1 MAGKNTARLNKAAGS
16 EGAASAAA
24 GSEGTASAAVGSE
37 GAASAAARSEGTAIT
52 AVGSKG
58 AVRIDVGCE
67 GTASAAAQIKGIRE
81 MLQAAKK
88 SMEDESERK
97 LRRRANRIRK
107 AMLQDLWARG
117 LTAAP
122 ATGRKNGEIAVA
134 AAWAGAGSSA
144 GGDKDRGAIYADMV
158 EDYVALWI
166 TRERLEADIAER
178 GVTVFD
184 EKRGLP
190 VENCSVSA
198 RVRVSKQMTTIM
210 QTLGYKD
217 QAIKARRPEGDAD
230 DEL

>member
-1 MAGKNTARLNKAAGS
+1 MAGKKTANKKTDSPEEAAEKAGGQGMAAGKAGSQGKPAEKTGGQGMAAGKAAGK
-16 EGAASAAA
+16 AA
-24 GSEGTASAAVGSE
+24 GASLAGWKIVA
-37 GAASAAARSEGTAIT
+37 
-52 AVGSKG
+52 
-58 AVRIDVGCE
+58 
-67 GTASAAAQIKGIRE
+67 
-81 MLQAAKK
+81 
-88 SMEDESERK
+88 EDEAERK

-122 ATGRKNGEIAVA
+122 VPGRKSAGRSAGGGSYGA
-134 AAWAGAGSSA
+134 DAWTGSS
-144 GGDKDRGAIYADMV
+144 GDGDKDRGAIYADMV

>member
-1 MAGKNTARLNKAAGS
+1 MAGKNTASLNKAAGS

-24 GSEGTASAAVGSE
+24 GSK
-37 GAASAAARSEGTAIT
+37 GTAIT
-52 AVGSKG
+52 AVGTKG

-107 AMLQDLWARG
+107 AMLRDLQERG

-122 ATGRKNGEIAVA
+122 APGRKSAGRSAGGGSCGGQSG
-134 AAWAGAGSSA
+134 GAGSAWADAWTGSS
-144 GGDKDRGAIYADMV
+144 GDGDKDRGAIYADMV

>member
-1 MAGKNTARLNKAAGS
+1 MKRQRKQSGAPAPGGGSGSAGRPGPEPTGL
-16 EGAASAAA
+16 
-24 GSEGTASAAVGSE
+24 
-37 GAASAAARSEGTAIT
+37 
-52 AVGSKG
+52 
-58 AVRIDVGCE
+58 
-67 GTASAAAQIKGIRE
+67 
-81 MLQAAKK
+81 
-88 SMEDESERK
+88 ERV
-97 LRRRANRIRK
+97 
-107 AMLQDLWARG
+107 
-117 LTAAP
+117 TAAP

-158 EDYVALWI
+158 EDCVALWI

>member
-1 MAGKNTARLNKAAGS
+1 MAGKNTANQGTANQGAANQGAANQGTANQGAANQGAANQGTADKGAANKRTVNQGAAGKS
-16 EGAASAAA
+16 TEKELA
-24 GSEGTASAAVGSE
+24 GWKIVAETE
-37 GAASAAARSEGTAIT
+37 
-52 AVGSKG
+52 
-58 AVRIDVGCE
+58 
-67 GTASAAAQIKGIRE
+67 
-81 MLQAAKK
+81 
-88 SMEDESERK
+88 EDRK

-107 AMLQDLWARG
+107 AMLQDLQARG
-117 LTAAP
+117 LTAP
-122 ATGRKNGEIAVA
+122 KA
-134 AAWAGAGSSA
+134 ASSGAGSSS
-144 GGDKDRGAIYADMV
+144 GSNRDRGAIYADMV

-230 DEL
+230 DDL